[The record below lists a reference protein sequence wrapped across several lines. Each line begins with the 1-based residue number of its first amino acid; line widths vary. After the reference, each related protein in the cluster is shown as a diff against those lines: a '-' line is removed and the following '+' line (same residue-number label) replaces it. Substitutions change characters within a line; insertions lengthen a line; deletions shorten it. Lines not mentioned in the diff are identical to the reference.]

1 MSTSPAA
8 TSERPPLVQP
18 AASRLELGVRKVDD
32 VAVLDLRGCFTSDHT
47 EHFREGIQE
56 LLHGGTEKFVV
67 NLAQATYMDSS
78 GVGGLL
84 AAYKSIEAVG
94 GTCKFVGAPPQL
106 LRTLQRVNLHKVFEL
121 FEHESAAVS
130 SF

>member
-1 MSTSPAA
+1 MPTSPSA
-8 TSERPPLVQP
+8 TFEQPTLVQS
-18 AASRLELGVRKVDD
+18 AASSPELVVRKVDD
-32 VAVLDLRGCFTSDHT
+32 VAVLDLKGCVTSDQSA
-47 EHFREGIQE
+47 HFREGIQE

-78 GVGGLL
+78 GVGALL
-84 AAYKSIEAVG
+84 AAYKSIEAAG
-94 GTCKFVGAPPQL
+94 GKCKFVGAPPQL

>member
-1 MSTSPAA
+1 MPTSPAA

-18 AASRLELGVRKVDD
+18 AASRPELSVRKVGD
-32 VAVLDLRGCFTSDHT
+32 VAVLDLRDCVTSN
-47 EHFREGIQE
+47 ESAHFRESIQE
-56 LLHGGTEKFVV
+56 LLPGGTKKFVV

-78 GVGGLL
+78 GVGALL
-84 AAYKSIEAVG
+84 AAYKSIEAAG
-94 GTCKFVGAPPQL
+94 GKCKFVGAPPQL